1 MQARDDKENLINEA
15 ARIREEQEY
24 NAMKQ
29 ERDNAFYDLEG
40 LKMDQEGQL
49 EGLKAD
55 AEFWEGEKLI
65 AILNNDMELFNEYEK
80 SFQEAQKGYL
90 AMEQKLQ
97 GTIALYE
104 VEKAG
109 KEQRDMD
116 EAVKAATAE
125 FEQRSGER
133 KNQFDTA
140 KGEFDTAAGD
150 LQANL
155 NEIETL

>member
-1 MQARDDKENLINEA
+1 M
-15 ARIREEQEY
+15 
-24 NAMKQ
+24 
-29 ERDNAFYDLEG
+29 
-40 LKMDQEGQL
+40 
-49 EGLKAD
+49 
-55 AEFWEGEKLI
+55 
-65 AILNNDMELFNEYEK
+65 
-80 SFQEAQKGYL
+80 
-90 AMEQKLQ
+90 Q

-125 FEQRSGER
+125 FETRSTER
-133 KNQFDTA
+133 KGQFDTA